1 VYQSDPNLSV
11 PADDT
16 PLWRYLDFPR
26 FMSLLDSAA
35 MWFARADTFTDHYEL
50 GVPAADLSAARAG
63 AEQVLADPHVREGIV
78 RFLADATGLPRGGL
92 AALPDGEVAGL
103 LLSNAGQA
111 LYISCWQQDE
121 DESVGMWDSYVP
133 GGNGVAIRTTAGAL
147 REVLDAGSGDRDV
160 FLGRVCYLDY
170 QAGSWGPFHWFAPAF
185 HKRRIFRHEQEVRAV
200 IVWPSYGDLANGTA
214 DITPAAGIP
223 VPVDLTR
230 LIQHI
235 VIAPTASPWFPG
247 LVTSI
252 LHRYGLSAVPMSSEL
267 TRAPDW

>member
-11 PADDT
+11 PADET

-26 FMSLLDSAA
+26 FMSLLDSATI
-35 MWFARADTFTDHYEL
+35 WFARADTFTDHYEL

-63 AEQVLADPHVREGIV
+63 AGQVLADPQLREGIM
-78 RFLADATGLPRGGL
+78 RFLADVTGLSREGL
-92 AALPDGEVAGL
+92 AGLPDGEVAEL
-103 LLSNAGQA
+103 LLSHAGQA
-111 LYISCWQQDE
+111 LYISCWQEDE
-121 DESVGMWDSYVP
+121 DESAGMWDSYAP
-133 GGNGVAIRTTAGAL
+133 G
-147 REVLDAGSGDRDV
+147 GSGDRDV

-200 IVWPSYGDLANGTA
+200 IVWPSYRDLADGMA

-235 VIAPTASPWFPG
+235 VIAPTASSWFPG